1 VSEAHH
7 LAQLNVAT
15 PRAPI
20 ESEEMAEFAALL
32 DPVNARAER
41 SQGFV
46 WRLQDDEG
54 NATSFRLLG
63 DDSLL
68 VNMSVWESVAA
79 LRAFVYA
86 EQDHKRPM
94 RRRREWF
101 EPMQDHHLVLWWIEA
116 GEIPSLEQAEARL
129 LKLRAE
135 GPTPAAFTFRDSFE
149 PVGVA
154 AG

>member
-1 VSEAHH
+1 MSDAHH
-7 LAQLNVAT
+7 LAQLNVAK

-20 ESEEMAEFAALL
+20 DSAELAEFAALL

-41 SQGFV
+41 SPGFV
-46 WRLQDDEG
+46 WRLQDDDG

-68 VNMSVWESVAA
+68 VNMSVWESVEA
-79 LRAFVYA
+79 LRAFVYT
-86 EQDHKRPM
+86 DSNHKRPM
-94 RRRREWF
+94 RRRTEWF
-101 EPMQDHHLVLWWIEA
+101 EPMEENHLVLWWIRA
-116 GEIPSLEQAEARL
+116 GEIPSLQDAEARL

-135 GPTPAAFTFRDSFE
+135 GPTPAAFTFRTSFE
-149 PVGVA
+149 PVGAA